1 MGITNLNNAHLDHA
15 KLASILNAIS
25 VLEMELGNLN
35 FNLSPQDRKRYGSI
49 NEQNKLL
56 VNKVYDY
63 NKNQPNLSAPDI
75 DWQEFENDYNSRRNL
90 EGMIARLSALITKMV
105 DAKTL
110 HDYDNYQ
117 AALDDYGFTSYKAG
131 GSVSGFQTKHADL
144 KQFFGRSGSTKKP
157 DTDTPES

>member
-1 MGITNLNNAHLDHA
+1 MGITNLNNSHLDNA
-15 KLASILNAIS
+15 KLTSILDAIT
-25 VLEMELGNLN
+25 VLETALGDFNY
-35 FNLSPQDRKRYGSI
+35 NLSPQDRKRYGSI

-63 NKNQPNLSAPDI
+63 NKNQPNLSAPDM

-90 EGMIARLSALITKMV
+90 EGMISRLNSLITKMV

-117 AALDDYGFTSYKAG
+117 AALEDYGFTSYKAG
-131 GSVSGFQTKHADL
+131 GSAAGFQTKHADL
-144 KQFFGRSGSTKKP
+144 KQFFGRSGSAKK
-157 DTDTPES
+157 TDTEAPEL

>member
-1 MGITNLNNAHLDHA
+1 MGITNLNNTHLDNA
-15 KLASILNAIS
+15 KLSSILNAITI
-25 VLEMELGNLN
+25 LEIELGNFN

-63 NKNQPNLSAPDI
+63 NKNQPNLSAPDM

-90 EGMIARLSALITKMV
+90 EGMISRLNALITKMV

-117 AALDDYGFTSYKAG
+117 AALDDYGFASYKAG
-131 GSVSGFQTKHADL
+131 GSAAGFQTKYADL
-144 KQFFGRSGSTKKP
+144 KQFFARSGTAKKP
-157 DTDTPES
+157 DTEMPEL

>member
-1 MGITNLNNAHLDHA
+1 MGLTNLNNTHLDSA
-15 KLASILNAIS
+15 KLNSILDAIS
-25 VLEMELGNLN
+25 TLETALAD
-35 FNLSPQDRKRYGSI
+35 FTINLSPEDRRRYGSI

-63 NKNQPNLSAPDI
+63 NKTQPNLSVAEV

-90 EGMIARLSALITKMV
+90 EAMVSRLENLVTKLV

-117 AALDDYGFTSYKAG
+117 AALEDYGFTTYKAG
-131 GSVSGFQTKHADL
+131 GSATGFQTKHADL
-144 KQFFGRSGSTKKP
+144 KQFFGRSGTSSKQNP
-157 DTDTPES
+157 ETPQL